1 MTQTAGAFTAILA
14 QILPFPNHGNS
25 PELSVDGDRLKIKGR
40 HTTRFQHIIDDLGV
54 KVNGHEVEDAGFETK
69 ISGEN
74 EEVTI
79 VLPFEPKAGD
89 VITVDTAVH
98 SFGSKKITLRV
109 E

>member
-1 MTQTAGAFTAILA
+1 MASLRSFASFVSSH
-14 QILPFPNHGNS
+14 LPDFLNPTKKAA
-25 PELSVDGDRLKIKGR
+25 LSGDRIKITGR
-40 HTTRFQHIIDDLGV
+40 HTGRFQHIIDDLGV

-69 ISGEN
+69 ISGEE

-79 VLPFEPKAGD
+79 VLPFEPKPGD

>member
-1 MTQTAGAFTAILA
+1 MGTEALSLTSILSAF
-14 QILPFPNHGNS
+14 
-25 PELSVDGDRLKIKGR
+25 LSTPDHVNAPGLTLSGDKLKIRGR

-54 KVNGHEVEDAGFETK
+54 KVNGHKVEDAGYETK
-69 ISGEN
+69 ISGEE

-79 VLPFEPKAGD
+79 VLPFEPLPGD